1 MNSKATRI
9 QEPEAFGRRRV
20 ASPGIMHDWEELASA
35 ASRALPTA
43 ASSSMLSSFCMRSNK
58 SRSSLRMWAE
68 SLAAKL
74 RTSPDVSWRF
84 AAEAK
89 TWRNAWCSFRSSSTS
104 ERSSGQCA
112 AAGKSSRS
120 SASKCVPIS
129 CSKICWISA
138 CQASASTWPDWT
150 ARSKRTHSASACWC
164 WRDSG
169 IRFLSRS
176 MANGLGNQPA
186 PIVARQIIGARRSLD
201 RQIIRGG
208 RLFVLEIR
216 RAQREPIRA
225 HTVPPL
231 HQQPV
236 SFEELSN
243 AEPIPSYDV
252 FENRRQHSQ
261 GISAEHGSFGDMGNM
276 LGFGDCD
283 GEAVSHVHVQHHMHV
298 GTAVAGVNNLIGPNL
313 QLGLQIIE
321 HGYFAISSRG
331 TNHALNPTFRVVA
344 ELCSVNVVGGKH
356 SFQRRLNYLHRSR
369 RQNIKVELVAFDS
382 TLKNFGEKLDV
393 FLQANNLSDLIE
405 MFAAHAAAKFRIMKQ
420 QIGKLRPLLHQIQL
434 GHPFRFAF
442 EFSRGNAN
450 QFAQYI
456 PGIIESERL
465 IKITGK
471 KIAFQKFV
479 SHMKIRFTRVAESKQ
494 KTFIAWITTSA
505 RSLGSLCV
513 LY

>member
-1 MNSKATRI
+1 MNSEASPI
-9 QEPEAFGRRRV
+9 QEPEGFGRRRV
-20 ASPGIMHDWEELASA
+20 ASPGIMQASEESASA
-35 ASRALPTA
+35 VSSVLPIA
-43 ASSSMLSSFCMRSNK
+43 ASSFVLSSFCMRSNK

-74 RTSPDVSWRF
+74 RRSSDVSRRV
-84 AAEAK
+84 AAQAK
-89 TWRNAWCSFRSSSTS
+89 TWRNASCSSRSSSTS
-104 ERSSGQCA
+104 ERSSGRLA

-176 MANGLGNQPA
+176 MANGLGSQPGRSLF
-186 PIVARQIIGARRSLD
+186 VRSSERRSLE

-208 RLFVLEIR
+208 CLFVLEIR

-225 HTVPPL
+225 HTVPLL

-393 FLQANNLSDLIE
+393 LLQANNLSDLIE
-405 MFAAHAAAKFRIMKQ
+405 MFAAHTAAKFRIMKQ

-456 PGIIESERL
+456 PGIIES
-465 IKITGK
+465 G
-471 KIAFQKFV
+471 
-479 SHMKIRFTRVAESKQ
+479 
-494 KTFIAWITTSA
+494 
-505 RSLGSLCV
+505 
-513 LY
+513 